1 MAKIKKIKLP
11 NNAVYDV
18 VDTGAVRFDET
29 QVITEE
35 QKLQARDNI
44 GAAPASI
51 ASDMLPLSG
60 GTVTGNIERDVSGN
74 EAGYF
79 MATNTDTYKSVWMG
93 VGKNGYNRG
102 LYDMN
107 SSQWIIYADGNN
119 DIVIGDSAELIGTPT
134 APTAAAGTNTTQIAT
149 TAFVQTAVND
159 AMATANVLATAT
171 IL

>member
-11 NNAVYDV
+11 NNTAYDV
-18 VDTGAVRFDET
+18 ADSGAIRFDESQT
-29 QVITEE
+29 LTEE

-51 ASDMLPLSG
+51 ASTMLPLSG
-60 GTVTGNIERDVSGN
+60 GTVTGNIERGVSGD

-93 VGKNGYNRG
+93 VGQSGYNRG

-107 SSQWIIYADGNN
+107 SSQWIIYADENN
-119 DIVIGDSAELIGTPT
+119 DIVIGDSAELIGSPT